1 MKSEDL
7 EKAILRLFLLQKIRT
22 ESGEQSQRGN
32 ALSRRFSF
40 TLFCFRIG
48 SLRVHV
54 TIYVYT
60 FSIYYV
66 CRTRVRA
73 CI

>member
-7 EKAILRLFLLQKIRT
+7 EKPDSKALFAAENT

>member
-60 FSIYYV
+60 FSNV
-66 CRTRVRA
+66 
-73 CI
+73 